1 MPKISFIFIA
11 LFLVVSCKNASEQKT
26 NTSES
31 TSNETSVTS
40 DSAAIAETVHGFYKW
55 YGAFYVN
62 PANNTGFTNDKGKVL
77 KLDQTKFDAY
87 FANFKNS
94 GFVSSDFVA
103 NEAAYYKDCEVLW
116 QKENKDEVVSCLDY
130 DRYFCSQDVSDVTF
144 YSTAAVKS
152 KVSGDKATAFIGSD
166 KENETPTL
174 KVELKKENGKWL
186 VSQAGCSEK

>member
-1 MPKISFIFIA
+1 MKKFSF
-11 LFLVVSCKNASEQKT
+11 LFASLLLIVSCKNGNEENT

-31 TSNETSVTS
+31 TNNTTSATS

-77 KLDQTKFDAY
+77 RLDQTKFDAY

-103 NEAAYYKDCEVLW
+103 KHLEIGIDSLTELANSGE
-116 QKENKDEVVSCLDY
+116 S
-130 DRYFCSQDVSDVTF
+130 
-144 YSTAAVKS
+144 VKH
-152 KVSGDKATAFIGSD
+152 
-166 KENETPTL
+166 L
-174 KVELKKENGKWL
+174 KFE
-186 VSQAGCSEK
+186 